1 MLRLR
6 CTQSAVGI
14 VEPWHLYVPRML
26 RWWLRFHQPSTDSSP
41 VRKTGRHRSLGVH
54 VTFVRSVTMDV
65 WKDRELKA
73 MQAGPPQLSRSAAER
88 AAARHAGGWQRSAAL
103 VPRRARSAARPQH
116 REQRHH
122 ASGRSA
128 RPPPFPTSA
137 PGLRSALPHLH
148 RDVEAC
154 SLTSF
159 AGTHRI
165 VPFALQLTRLTA
177 AGVTAARVLRSGAR
191 ATQARG
197 ARALGGGDHSIRI

>member
-1 MLRLR
+1 MQKCFDCGAHNPQWASSNL
-6 CTQSAVGI
+6 GI
-14 VEPWHLYVPRML
+14 FMCLECSGGGSDSTSQV
-26 RWWLRFHQPSTDSSP
+26 TDSSP

-73 MQAGPPQLSRSAAER
+73 MQAGPPQLRRSAAER

-116 REQRHH
+116 REQIHH

-177 AGVTAARVLRSGAR
+177 AKPA
-191 ATQARG
+191 
-197 ARALGGGDHSIRI
+197 

>member
-1 MLRLR
+1 MGCCCRNASTAVHTIRSGHRRTLASLCASNAQVVAPIPPAKSQTLHR
-6 CTQSAVGI
+6 SA
-14 VEPWHLYVPRML
+14 
-26 RWWLRFHQPSTDSSP
+26 
-41 VRKTGRHRSLGVH
+41 KTGRHRSLGVH

-73 MQAGPPQLSRSAAER
+73 MQAGPPQLRRSAAER

-116 REQRHH
+116 REQIHH

-148 RDVEAC
+148 RDVR
-154 SLTSF
+154 SLQPYLFRRDSPDS
-159 AGTHRI
+159 AVCAPADSAYRS
-165 VPFALQLTRLTA
+165 Q
-177 AGVTAARVLRSGAR
+177 AGVAAARVLRSGAR
-191 ATQARG
+191 ATQAR
-197 ARALGGGDHSIRI
+197 APAW

>member
-1 MLRLR
+1 MQKCFDCGAHNPQWASSNL
-6 CTQSAVGI
+6 GI
-14 VEPWHLYVPRML
+14 FMCLECSGGGSDSTSQV
-26 RWWLRFHQPSTDSSP
+26 TDSSP

-116 REQRHH
+116 REQIHH

-148 RDVEAC
+148 RDVR
-154 SLTSF
+154 SLQPYLFRRDSPDS
-159 AGTHRI
+159 AVCAPADSAYRS
-165 VPFALQLTRLTA
+165 Q
-177 AGVTAARVLRSGAR
+177 AGVAAARVLRSGAR

-197 ARALGGGDHSIRI
+197 ARAPAW

>member
-1 MLRLR
+1 MLQKCVDCGAHNPQWASSNL
-6 CTQSAVGI
+6 GI
-14 VEPWHLYVPRML
+14 FMCLECSGGASDSTSQV
-26 RWWLRFHQPSTDSSP
+26 TDSSP

-73 MQAGPPQLSRSAAER
+73 MQAGPPQRSRSAAER

-116 REQRHH
+116 REQIHH

-159 AGTHRI
+159 AGT
-165 VPFALQLTRLTA
+165 VSAVCALADSTGLPQPA
-177 AGVTAARVLRSGAR
+177 
-191 ATQARG
+191 
-197 ARALGGGDHSIRI
+197 

>member
-1 MLRLR
+1 MQKCFDCGAHNPQWASSNL
-6 CTQSAVGI
+6 GI
-14 VEPWHLYVPRML
+14 FMCLECSGGGSDSTSQV
-26 RWWLRFHQPSTDSSP
+26 TDSSP

-73 MQAGPPQLSRSAAER
+73 MQAGPPQLRRSAAER

-116 REQRHH
+116 REQIHH

-148 RDVEAC
+148 RDVRSLQPYHFRRDSPDSAVCAPADSAC
-154 SLTSF
+154 RS
-159 AGTHRI
+159 
-165 VPFALQLTRLTA
+165 Q

-197 ARALGGGDHSIRI
+197 ARAPAW